1 MNEENI
7 QQEEE
12 SGYDKEWELDNDDSP
27 SSSSATFDD
36 QETATKDDLSDDAA
50 RSGQGSNTPEANASN
65 PEVDEK
71 ADLWAGATAAQIE
84 AFRRAEN
91 ESTAAAN
98 RAKINAD
105 KLAERGRELKTLRD
119 ETSELREATRP
130 RTEFEK
136 EHETYASD
144 INSMIDQRMA
154 ERLPVQPELSQEEHD
169 QEVYE
174 TITNAHPDAGHLYNS
189 DGMKELLTDDP
200 VFKVKGKA
208 VLFSDALHSNDPNDV
223 NAALDYYKTTHK
235 AVDSTPPDPLANMQA
250 NTSRGVQRD
259 MRTAGQLTGSEQYDA
274 EWEIDDD

>member
-27 SSSSATFDD
+27 SSSSATFDN
-36 QETATKDDLSDDAA
+36 QETATDDDLSDDAA
-50 RSGQGSNTPEANASN
+50 RSGQGSNTSNASATN
-65 PEVDEK
+65 PEVDES
-71 ADLWAGATAAQIE
+71 ADLWAGATPAQIE

-130 RTEFEK
+130 RTEFET
-136 EHETYASD
+136 EHATYAND
-144 INSMIDQRMA
+144 INSMIEQRLS
-154 ERLPVQPELSQEEHD
+154 ERLPVQTEQTQEEYD

-189 DGMKELLTDDP
+189 DGMKDLIATDP
-200 VFKVKGKA
+200 VFKVNGQA
-208 VLFSDALHSNDPNDV
+208 VLFSDALHSTNPNDV
-223 NAALDYYKTTHK
+223 NAALDFYKANYD
-235 AVDSTPPDPLANMQA
+235 AVDSTPSDPLENMQA

-274 EWEIDDD
+274 EWDIDDD

>member
-36 QETATKDDLSDDAA
+36 QETATEDDLSDDAA
-50 RSGQGSNTPEANASN
+50 RAEQGSNTPEANPSN

-130 RTEFEK
+130 RTEFET
-136 EHETYASD
+136 EHATYAND
-144 INSMIDQRMA
+144 INSMIEQRLS
-154 ERLPVQPELSQEEHD
+154 ERLPVQTEQTQEEYD

-189 DGMKELLTDDP
+189 DGMKDLIATDP
-200 VFKVKGKA
+200 VFKVNGQA
-208 VLFSDALHSNDPNDV
+208 VLFSDALHSTNPNDV
-223 NAALDYYKTTHK
+223 NAALDFYKANYD
-235 AVDSTPPDPLANMQA
+235 AVDSTPSDPLENMQA

-274 EWEIDDD
+274 EWDIDDD